1 MRISTIQ
8 IYNPQIKNYKTN
20 KQQCTSGISTGG
32 NKLNNQVSFRSVSL
46 VSGGLILSKTI
57 SEAIK
62 CKNVRKNVSLISN
75 IFKAPKEHLND
86 LAGAVFLLSKMKE
99 RFNWM
104 EALGESTNVM
114 NARPD
119 IDNMQYEA
127 LEKIYPLMDDNKGA
141 NRVAKIN
148 LMEAIYNSG
157 NYLNDNFIKTFDSLP
172 DKYYKGF
179 KQTLVEKALNPA
191 HVFNPSDND
200 TQYLY
205 NLRLVKSI
213 EKDEYKDYL
222 SNIIPEYKNLLKT
235 IDVCALKSLTKEHNN
250 AYIDYSE
257 NFNNKGLWKD
267 NCQKVFYSIVGVL
280 GNDIPKLAEK
290 LNVDEA
296 CARDIIKDLQARSD
310 AEKTNDNAEKVKIL
324 SKRLEEKFAN
334 GLVMQPKKANNLFEK
349 YYALDLYETN
359 IDSFINKTEFAKEF
373 KEFYK
378 PELEKISENT
388 RDARRAEEY
397 ETKSREEDIY
407 RMMHTLL

>member
-1 MRISTIQ
+1 M
-8 IYNPQIKNYKTN
+8 
-20 KQQCTSGISTGG
+20 
-32 NKLNNQVSFRSVSL
+32 
-46 VSGGLILSKTI
+46 
-57 SEAIK
+57 
-62 CKNVRKNVSLISN
+62 
-75 IFKAPKEHLND
+75 
-86 LAGAVFLLSKMKE
+86 AGAVFLLSKMKE

-157 NYLNDNFIKTFDSLP
+157 NYLNDNFIKTFDSLS

-250 AYIDYSE
+250 AYIDYSKD
-257 NFNNKGLWKD
+257 FNNKGLWKD

-296 CARDIIKDLQARSD
+296 CARDIIKDLQARSE

-334 GLVMQPKKANNLFEK
+334 GLVMQPK
-349 YYALDLYETN
+349 
-359 IDSFINKTEFAKEF
+359 I
-373 KEFYK
+373 
-378 PELEKISENT
+378 
-388 RDARRAEEY
+388 
-397 ETKSREEDIY
+397 
-407 RMMHTLL
+407 